1 MDMHEALVT
10 ALSMEKNGYDVYMK
24 AAQKTKNSLGKT
36 TLEAIAK
43 KELDHIKAIEEFSA
57 KNMDKAIS
65 DINPKE
71 KKEYVM
77 PIMEKMKKALD
88 EKTSNDADLNNAY
101 KVAMGLEMESFNLY
115 KKLKGGSGDAK
126 AKQFFDFLMK
136 EENTHYEILQ
146 DTLEYLDRPG
156 DWYREQ
162 ERWIVEG

>member
-10 ALSMEKNGYDVYMK
+10 ALSMEKNGYDVYTK
-24 AAQKTKNSLGKT
+24 AAQKTKNALGRT

-57 KNMDKAIS
+57 KNLDRSIAA
-65 DINPKE
+65 INPKD
-71 KKEYVM
+71 KKEYVL

-88 EKTSNDADLNNAY
+88 EKTANDLNNAY
-101 KVAMGLEMESFNLY
+101 KVAMGLEKESFNLY
-115 KKLKGGSGDAK
+115 KKLKGESADAK
-126 AKQFFDFLMK
+126 TKQFFDFLMK
-136 EENTHYEILQ
+136 EENTHYELLQ